1 MEATGR
7 AREGRNTVKGSTT
20 DRKMR
25 RQHARISADN
35 LIRRLYT
42 EIATLKW
49 KIDSYDAWY
58 WSWAKAK
65 HEPNVISYNDVESCT
80 VAVAEAKHEPNAIS
94 YNGDDPAKSCTAVVG
109 DAKHEPNVI
118 SCNDVKSC
126 TVATAEAKHE
136 PNAISYNDDVDPAQS
151 CTALVAEVKHDPN
164 VISCNDV
171 ESCTLAVVGA
181 THEPNA
187 ISYND
192 DVDPAQ
198 SCTALVAEVK
208 HDPNVISCNDV
219 ESCTLAVVGATHEP
233 NAISYNDDDSPRSLV
248 RRLVAKAKH
257 KPNVISYND
266 VESCTVAVAE
276 AKHEPNAISYRDESG
291 RSAATTKPNV
301 DSCRPENGAQVKME
315 PDDFYPSYSSGTSA
329 CERGEM
335 IEPFTSHTS
344 RSTPS
349 LGPGCSSYGY
359 SAAIGPRRM
368 QQVKLEPNIAS
379 YRDAISQELRE
390 ISGTPGAPFLPSG
403 SAVID
408 WGAIKN
414 TDQDCKQM

>member
-1 MEATGR
+1 
-7 AREGRNTVKGSTT
+7 
-20 DRKMR
+20 
-25 RQHARISADN
+25 
-35 LIRRLYT
+35 
-42 EIATLKW
+42 
-49 KIDSYDAWY
+49 
-58 WSWAKAK
+58 
-65 HEPNVISYNDVESCT
+65 
-80 VAVAEAKHEPNAIS
+80 
-94 YNGDDPAKSCTAVVG
+94 VVG

-181 THEPNA
+181 TH
-187 ISYND
+187 
-192 DVDPAQ
+192 
-198 SCTALVAEVK
+198 K
-208 HDPNVISCNDV
+208 
-219 ESCTLAVVGATHEP
+219 P

-266 VESCTVAVAE
+266 MESCTLARAE

-315 PDDFYPSYSSGTSA
+315 PDDFYPSYCSGISA
-329 CERGEM
+329 CERGGM

-390 ISGTPGAPFLPSG
+390 ISGTPGAPFLPGG

>member
-1 MEATGR
+1 M
-7 AREGRNTVKGSTT
+7 GSTT

-65 HEPNVISYNDVESCT
+65 HEPNVISYNDKESCT

-136 PNAISYNDDVDPAQS
+136 PNAISY
-151 CTALVAEVKHDPN
+151 
-164 VISCNDV
+164 
-171 ESCTLAVVGA
+171 
-181 THEPNA
+181 
-187 ISYND
+187 
-192 DVDPAQ
+192 
-198 SCTALVAEVK
+198 
-208 HDPNVISCNDV
+208 
-219 ESCTLAVVGATHEP
+219 
-233 NAISYNDDDSPRSLV
+233 
-248 RRLVAKAKH
+248 
-257 KPNVISYND
+257 
-266 VESCTVAVAE
+266 
-276 AKHEPNAISYRDESG
+276 RDESG

-315 PDDFYPSYSSGTSA
+315 PDDFYPSYSSGISA
-329 CERGEM
+329 CERGGT

-349 LGPGCSSYGY
+349 LGPGGSSYGY

-414 TDQDCKQM
+414 SDQDRKQM

>member
-1 MEATGR
+1 M
-7 AREGRNTVKGSTT
+7 GSTT

-65 HEPNVISYNDVESCT
+65 HEPNVISYNDKESCT

-136 PNAISYNDDVDPAQS
+136 PNAISYNDDVGPAQF
-151 CTALVAEVKHDPN
+151 CTALVAE
-164 VISCNDV
+164 
-171 ESCTLAVVGA
+171 
-181 THEPNA
+181 
-187 ISYND
+187 
-192 DVDPAQ
+192 
-198 SCTALVAEVK
+198 
-208 HDPNVISCNDV
+208 
-219 ESCTLAVVGATHEP
+219 
-233 NAISYNDDDSPRSLV
+233 
-248 RRLVAKAKH
+248 AKH

-266 VESCTVAVAE
+266 MESCTLARAE

-315 PDDFYPSYSSGTSA
+315 PDDFYPSYSSGISA
-329 CERGEM
+329 CERGGT

-349 LGPGCSSYGY
+349 LGPGGSSYGY

-414 TDQDCKQM
+414 SDQDRKQM

>member
-1 MEATGR
+1 FWLQPCPWFLPRRLIAPCLWHLSENVSNSTGWQRSRQISPMEATGR

-65 HEPNVISYNDVESCT
+65 HEPNAISYNDEESCT

-118 SCNDVKSC
+118 SCDDVKSC
-126 TVATAEAKHE
+126 TVAT
-136 PNAISYNDDVDPAQS
+136 
-151 CTALVAEVKHDPN
+151 
-164 VISCNDV
+164 
-171 ESCTLAVVGA
+171 
-181 THEPNA
+181 
-187 ISYND
+187 
-192 DVDPAQ
+192 
-198 SCTALVAEVK
+198 
-208 HDPNVISCNDV
+208 
-219 ESCTLAVVGATHEP
+219 
-233 NAISYNDDDSPRSLV
+233 
-248 RRLVAKAKH
+248 
-257 KPNVISYND
+257 
-266 VESCTVAVAE
+266 AE

-315 PDDFYPSYSSGTSA
+315 PDDFYPSYCSGISA
-329 CERGEM
+329 CERGGM

-390 ISGTPGAPFLPSG
+390 ISGTPGAPFLPGG